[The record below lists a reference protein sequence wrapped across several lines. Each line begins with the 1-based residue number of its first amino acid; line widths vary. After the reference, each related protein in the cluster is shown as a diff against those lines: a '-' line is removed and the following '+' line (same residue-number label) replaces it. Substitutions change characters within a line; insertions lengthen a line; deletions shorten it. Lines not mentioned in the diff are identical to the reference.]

1 MAVCCTGLS
10 GRFVVGVSGVVL
22 LVGVRREE
30 LWEDSSETA
39 VFMEGESVLWKEVV
53 VGMLIT

>member
-1 MAVCCTGLS
+1 M
-10 GRFVVGVSGVVL
+10 GVSGVVL